1 MTRRPI
7 TPPAD
12 NMPLDPTLQ
21 HLLDVYGADQSRWP
35 VEMARQFGAQF
46 GALTGPAAEAAAM
59 ARRETVALDQVL
71 SRASMVAATRQTA
84 LADRIMAEIGGT
96 ADKSN
101 IVAMRPRT
109 TNASTA
115 RHASPTLRPQAHH
128 GSGWRV
134 ATALAAALVVGVGVG
149 LSGSANTAFDAMAE
163 TVGVNL
169 DRSVLAFNDEQGGA
183 MAALDDE
190 DVL

>member
-1 MTRRPI
+1 
-7 TPPAD
+7 
-12 NMPLDPTLQ
+12 
-21 HLLDVYGADQSRWP
+21 
-35 VEMARQFGAQF
+35 
-46 GALTGPAAEAAAM
+46 
-59 ARRETVALDQVL
+59 
-71 SRASMVAATRQTA
+71 
-84 LADRIMAEIGGT
+84 
-96 ADKSN
+96 
-101 IVAMRPRT
+101 MRPRT

-128 GSGWRV
+128 GIGWRA